1 MTKLQK
7 ALREAEEVR
16 TRLSACLEGLPDPG
30 SISAPNERVRVETLL
45 VNLRAFN
52 GRVMSAAH
60 TCANPK
66 PAWDLTPLRAW
77 RDTLISARQHF
88 KTNIEELAERA
99 DGGRRGNDL
108 LAVQFALRV
117 IEDGPSEGAESP
129 LLSQWLRD
137 HDVRPEWGER
147 SPFVGRGGLRFVRQ
161 RIRDVE
167 RRLTQ
172 NRETL
177 ESAVREAESLLR
189 KEDAPSVDNA
199 AAVNASA

>member
-16 TRLSACLEGLPDPG
+16 TRLGAHLEGLPDPG
-30 SISAPNERVRVETLL
+30 TIFSPNERVRVETLL

-52 GRVMSAAH
+52 GHVMSAAH

-77 RDTLISARQHF
+77 RDTLIGAKRHF
-88 KTNIEELAERA
+88 KTNIEELVEVA

-108 LAVQFALRV
+108 LAVQFALQV
-117 IEDGPSEGAESP
+117 IEDGPSENGESP
-129 LLSQWLRD
+129 VLSQWLRD

-172 NRETL
+172 NRDTL
-177 ESAVREAESLLR
+177 ESAVRQAETLLR
-189 KEDAPSVDNA
+189 QEDARIADNTV
-199 AAVNASA
+199 VNASA

>member
-7 ALREAEEVR
+7 ALRESEEVR
-16 TRLSACLEGLPDPG
+16 ARLKSHLGSLPDPG
-30 SISAPNERVRVETLL
+30 TISTPNERLRVETLL

-52 GRVMSAAH
+52 GHVMSSAH
-60 TCANPK
+60 TCVNPK

-77 RDTLISARQHF
+77 RDTLIAARQHF
-88 KTNIEELAERA
+88 KTNIEELAEVA

-117 IEDGPSEGAESP
+117 IEDGPSENGESP
-129 LLSQWLRD
+129 VLSKWLWD

-177 ESAVREAESLLR
+177 ESAVRQAETLLR
-189 KEDAPSVDNA
+189 QEDATRVDNTV
-199 AAVNASA
+199 VNASA

>member
-1 MTKLQK
+1 MRVLQK
-7 ALREAEEVR
+7 LLREAEEVR
-16 TRLSACLEGLPDPG
+16 TRLGAHLESLPDPG
-30 SISAPNERVRVETLL
+30 TISTPNERLRVETLL
-45 VNLRAFN
+45 VNLRAFD

-66 PAWDLTPLRAW
+66 TAWDLKPLRAW
-77 RDTLISARQHF
+77 RDTLIGAKRHF
-88 KTNIEELAERA
+88 KTNIEELAGVA

-147 SPFVGRGGLRFVRQ
+147 SPFVGTRRVAVRPAADSRRGTTAHPEPRNPG
-161 RIRDVE
+161 E
-167 RRLTQ
+167 RRT
-172 NRETL
+172 
-177 ESAVREAESLLR
+177 AG
-189 KEDAPSVDNA
+189 
-199 AAVNASA
+199 

>member
-7 ALREAEEVR
+7 ALHEAEEAR
-16 TRLSACLEGLPDPG
+16 TRLSACLESLPDPG
-30 SISAPNERVRVETLL
+30 TINTPNERVRVETLL
-45 VNLRAFN
+45 VNLRAFD

-66 PAWDLTPLRAW
+66 TAWDLKPLRAW
-77 RDTLISARQHF
+77 RDTPIGAKRHF
-88 KTNIEELAERA
+88 KTNIEELVEVA

-117 IEDGPSEGAESP
+117 IEDGPSDGVESP
-129 LLSQWLRD
+129 LLSQWLRE

-177 ESAVREAESLLR
+177 ESAVRQAESLLP
-189 KEDAPSVDNA
+189 KEDATSADDTTA
-199 AAVNASA
+199 ATA

>member
-16 TRLSACLEGLPDPG
+16 TRLSACLESLPDPG
-30 SISAPNERVRVETLL
+30 TINTPNERVRVETLL
-45 VNLRAFN
+45 VNLRAFD

-66 PAWDLTPLRAW
+66 TAWDLKPLRAW
-77 RDTLISARQHF
+77 RDTLISARQNF
-88 KTNIEELAERA
+88 KTNIEELAGIA
-99 DGGRRGNDL
+99 DGGRRGDDL
-108 LAVQFALRV
+108 LAVKFALQV
-117 IEDGPSEGAESP
+117 IEDGPSENGESP
-129 LLSQWLRD
+129 LLSKWLWD

-177 ESAVREAESLLR
+177 ESAVRQAETLLR
-189 KEDAPSVDNA
+189 QEDARIADNTV
-199 AAVNASA
+199 VNASA

>member
-7 ALREAEEVR
+7 ALLEAEAVR
-16 TRLSACLEGLPDPG
+16 TRISACLESLPDPG
-30 SISAPNERVRVETLL
+30 TISTPNERLRVETLL
-45 VNLRAFN
+45 VNLRAFK
-52 GRVMSAAH
+52 GHVMSAAH

-77 RDTLISARQHF
+77 RDTLIAARQHF
-88 KTNIEELAERA
+88 RTNIEELAGVA
-99 DGGRRGNDL
+99 DGGRRGDDL
-108 LAVQFALRV
+108 LAAQFTLRV
-117 IEDGPSEGAESP
+117 IEDGPSENGESP
-129 LLSQWLRD
+129 VLSQWLRD

-177 ESAVREAESLLR
+177 ESAVRQAESLLR
-189 KEDAPSVDNA
+189 KEDATSLDDTIVA
-199 AAVNASA
+199 TA